1 MYFVFLKYISLK
13 SKQKQI
19 TLKLNKM
26 KPLSILLLEC
36 REANKLMSK
45 YARTNQIELFVKW
58 AEKVSELENLII
70 NYNN

>member
-1 MYFVFLKYISLK
+1 
-13 SKQKQI
+13 
-19 TLKLNKM
+19 M